1 MDVFEKDQD
10 NVADIS
16 DSALNDRSAKN
27 LLEEE
32 QEELNRRAMQAL
44 GFAIEIEAATP
55 EVVDAA

>member
-10 NVADIS
+10 NVGDIS